1 MQAEAGFNE
10 MTASTHSERRGD
22 ARYAPQTRAGVWF
35 NIGIEMGELTELM
48 DISLSGFAIR
58 CDEWQL
64 PVFLATEGRPLYC
77 VLLLGEAHFG
87 CMVSMAAPRP
97 GHSGQIGFQFE
108 AVPEDSIRLIHGLID
123 GMKSRLQE
131 QAAIAE
137 EI

>member
-1 MQAEAGFNE
+1 MRLRMLNAESYYAEG
-10 MTASTHSERRGD
+10 
-22 ARYAPQTRAGVWF
+22 RYVQ
-35 NIGIEMGELTELM
+35 NIGLGWW
-48 DISLSGFAIR
+48 G
-58 CDEWQL
+58 L